1 MASFRDP
8 RSRHPYHMHDMI
20 RAQPEFLRETQGI
33 VEDLDVRGFL
43 GSPRRLV
50 LTGCGTS
57 FHAAMYGARVLQ
69 DAFGARA
76 RVEAVHAYDL
86 LHGPPAPARSTVLG
100 ISHSGGT
107 PTTNRALARA
117 VRAGSTTLALVG
129 LPESPMERVAR
140 RSLVIG
146 TTHDR
151 SWANT
156 MSYTTQLT
164 ALAFLA
170 IRVGGRPWAPLAR
183 AWQALPRRLST
194 ALGSETRVRD
204 LAAHVAGRDRVTFLG
219 SGLDEITALEAALKI
234 RETSGLPA
242 AGYHPEQYLHGPFVA
257 ADGREAIVGLLSRD
271 DGRRARAILDALAST
286 GAHVASVG
294 EGKGADIS
302 LPGAPRFLR
311 PIVSVIPLQ
320 FLAYHAALARKA
332 DPDVMRTDVPRY
344 RPGVDLLFT

>member
-1 MASFRDP
+1 MVSFRNP

-20 RAQPEFLRETQGI
+20 RAQPAFLRETEG
-33 VEDLDVRGFL
+33 VLKDLDVRAFL
-43 GSPRRLV
+43 GSPRSLV

-69 DAFGARA
+69 EAFGARA

-86 LHGPPAPARSTVLG
+86 LYGPPPPARSTVLG
-100 ISHSGGT
+100 ISHSGST

-117 VRAGSTTLALVG
+117 ARAGSPTLAVVG
-129 LPESPMERVAR
+129 LPESPMDRVAG

-146 TTHDR
+146 TTHDA

-156 MSYTTQLT
+156 MSYTTQLA

-194 ALGSETRVRD
+194 ALASEPRVRD

-257 ADGREAIVGLLSRD
+257 ADGREAVVALLSRD
-271 DGRRARAILDALAST
+271 DGRRARAILDALGST
-286 GAHVASVG
+286 GAHVRSLG
-294 EGKGADIS
+294 DGKGADIP
-302 LPGAPRFLR
+302 LPGAPRLLR
-311 PIVSVIPLQ
+311 PIVSVVPLQ
-320 FLAYHAALARKA
+320 FLAYYVAIERKA

-344 RPGVDLLFT
+344 RAGVDLLFT